1 MGEFSSITR
10 TGKHEPFD
18 LHVARGYIQGHGHVN
33 KFGFNPDMGG
43 GGSLETIWDGSNLY
57 TYATSAAVVSVAGT
71 DNGSITI
78 EGLDANYV
86 SVTENVSIGAVT
98 TQEFYRIN
106 RAYVTNLASGS
117 INSANINMNIDGNL
131 RSRITASR
139 GQTLQAVYT
148 VPAGHTAYLKNVH
161 FGTEEADKK
170 GFFILASRHVN
181 DGGVFNTKGFFG
193 ADQSV
198 DYEYT
203 IPLKFEEKTDIEVR
217 ADIQSSEGA
226 SAIFDMILIK
236 NESV

>member
-1 MGEFSSITR
+1 MGQYSSITR
-10 TGKHEPFD
+10 TGKDEPFD
-18 LHVARGYIQGHGHVN
+18 LHVARGYVQGHKHVN

-57 TYATSAAVVSVAGT
+57 TYPTTAAVVSVTGSN
-71 DNGSITI
+71 NGSITI

-86 SVTENVSIGAVT
+86 SITENVSIGANT

-106 RAYVTNLASGS
+106 RAYVTNLSSGGV
-117 INSANINMNIDGNL
+117 NSANINMNINSNL
-131 RSRITASR
+131 RSRITADR

-161 FGTEEADKK
+161 FGTEEPDKK
-170 GFFILASRHVN
+170 GFFMLVSRHVDDN
-181 DGGVFNTKGFFG
+181 GVYNTKGFFG
-193 ADQSV
+193 AAQTV

-203 IPLKFEEKTDIEVR
+203 IPLKFNEKTDIEVR

-226 SAIFDMILIK
+226 SAMFDMILIE
-236 NESV
+236 NES